1 MPDEILDANPAAPGS
16 PRLRRVDDR
25 RQRSTEVNL
34 QQVVRQLV
42 VEPRGLASTRVRLLV
57 PVFSVVA
64 ALALGA
70 AFLALTGDSPAEVYL
85 RMLDSAFGS
94 KRNLSETLVSATPL
108 ILTGVAAAI
117 AFRTLVWNIGGEGQ
131 LLVGAV
137 GAAGVGILLGDGFP
151 GWLGL
156 LLVLLAGILSGAA
169 WASLSAVPRVYLGT
183 NEIITTLMLNFIA
196 VALMNYLVLGS
207 YSPWRD
213 PESAQFPQGRP
224 LPGQLRMP
232 EMFDGLRVDFGI
244 LVAVAVAV
252 AIWLLVERSPW
263 GFDLR
268 VAGDAPD
275 AARYAGIDVNRKI
288 LSVFLT
294 AGGAAG
300 LGGALLVV
308 GILGKMDPRSLD
320 LGLGFTGIIVAALA
334 RLNSLALIPVA
345 VLIGGL
351 INAGPAMQGIGVPV
365 ATVYMLQGAILVFAV
380 AGEFFIAQRVR
391 RRSKRAPQ
399 AGQSASE
406 EPDSAETPG
415 SLGATGD
422 AGHRGRPE
430 PPAGS
435 EAPA

>member
-1 MPDEILDANPAAPGS
+1 MDRRLL
-16 PRLRRVDDR
+16 LRR
-25 RQRSTEVNL
+25 L
-34 QQVVRQLV
+34 M

-57 PVFSVVA
+57 PVLSVVA
-64 ALALGA
+64 ALAVGA
-70 AFLALTGDSPAEVYL
+70 VFLALTGDSPSEVYWK
-85 RMLDSAFGS
+85 MLDSAFGS
-94 KRNLSETLVSATPL
+94 TRNLSETLVSATPL
-108 ILTGVAAAI
+108 ILTGVAAAV
-117 AFRTLVWNIGGEGQ
+117 AFRALVWNIGGEGQ
-131 LLVGAV
+131 LLVGAI
-137 GAAGVGILLGDGFP
+137 GAAGMGILLGDGFP
-151 GWLGL
+151 AWLGI
-156 LLVLLAGILSGAA
+156 LLVIGAGTASGAV
-169 WASLSAVPRVYLGT
+169 WASFSAVPRVYFGT

-224 LPGQLRMP
+224 IPEQLRMP
-232 EMFDGLRVDFGI
+232 EMFGGLRVDYGL

-252 AIWLLVERSPW
+252 AVWLLIERSPW

-351 INAGPAMQGIGVPV
+351 INAGPAMQAIGVPV

-380 AGEFFIAQRVR
+380 AGEFLIAHRVR
-391 RRSKRAPQ
+391 RRSSMTA
-399 AGQSASE
+399 
-406 EPDSAETPG
+406 DG
-415 SLGATGD
+415 SGD
-422 AGHRGRPE
+422 A
-430 PPAGS
+430 PAGS
-435 EAPA
+435 GAPA

>member
-1 MPDEILDANPAAPGS
+1 MTDWR
-16 PRLRRVDDR
+16 RL
-25 RQRSTEVNL
+25 L
-34 QQVVRQLV
+34 RQLI
-42 VEPRGLASTRVRLLV
+42 VEPRGLASVRVRLLV
-57 PVFSVVA
+57 PLSSVVG
-64 ALALGA
+64 ALAVGA
-70 AFLALTGDSPAEVYL
+70 VFLALTGDSPAEVYL

-94 KRNLSETLVSATPL
+94 TRNLSETLVSATPL
-108 ILTGVAAAI
+108 ILTGVAAAV
-117 AFRTLVWNIGGEGQ
+117 AFRALVWNIGGEGQ
-131 LLVGAV
+131 LLAGAV

-151 GWLGL
+151 AWLGI
-156 LLVLLAGILSGAA
+156 LVVILAGTGSGAF
-169 WASLSAVPRVYLGT
+169 WASLSAVPRVFLGT

-224 LPGQLRMP
+224 IPGQLRMP
-232 EMFDGLRVDFGI
+232 EMFGGLRVDYGL
-244 LVAVAVAV
+244 LVAVGVAV
-252 AIWLLVERSPW
+252 GMWLLIQRSPW

-300 LGGALLVV
+300 LAGALLVV

-345 VLIGGL
+345 ILIGGL
-351 INAGPAMQGIGVPV
+351 INAGPAMQAIGVPV

-380 AGEFFIAQRVR
+380 AGEFFIAHRVR
-391 RRSKRAPQ
+391 RRSGRTP
-399 AGQSASE
+399 AG
-406 EPDSAETPG
+406 
-415 SLGATGD
+415 GA
-422 AGHRGRPE
+422 PE
-430 PPAGS
+430 PGTSAGS